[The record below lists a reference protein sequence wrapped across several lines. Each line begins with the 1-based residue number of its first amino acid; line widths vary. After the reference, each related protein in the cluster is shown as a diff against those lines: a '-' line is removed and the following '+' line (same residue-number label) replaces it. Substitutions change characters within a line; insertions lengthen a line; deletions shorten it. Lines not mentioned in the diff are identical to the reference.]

1 MFPLWAWIFFGGLVL
16 GLLALDL
23 LVFHRKAHK
32 VGVREATWTTAFW
45 VSVALAF
52 GGFVWALAGTGVAG
66 EYLTGY
72 LVEWSLSVDNVFVFS
87 LIFTSFAVPEEYR
100 YRVLFWGV
108 IGALVARAV
117 FVGAGASLLSAFGWL
132 VFVFGIFLVFTGLRM
147 LRRGSGGEKDPQN
160 NRALRLLRR
169 FLPVTKDY
177 HGGSF
182 LTRHG
187 NKLYATPLLAVL
199 VVVESSDIVF
209 AVDSVPAVLSIT
221 KEPFVVYSSNV
232 FAILGLR
239 HLYFLLEGAVDRF
252 TYLHYGL
259 AAVLIFVGAKF
270 LLEGFGLHIPIAA
283 SLPFIALAVG
293 ASIAVSLIATRRRG
307 GAG

>member
-1 MFPLWAWIFFGGLVL
+1 MFPLWAWVFFVGLVL

-23 LVFHRKAHK
+23 FVFHRQAHK
-32 VGVREATWTTAFW
+32 IEVREAAWTTAFW

-52 GGFVWALAGTGVAG
+52 GGFVWAMAGPGVAS
-66 EYLTGY
+66 EYFTGY
-72 LVEWSLSVDNVFVFS
+72 IVEWSLSVDNVFVFS
-87 LIFTSFAVPEEYR
+87 LIFTSFAVPEQYR

-117 FVGAGASLLSAFGWL
+117 FVGAGAALLSAFGWL
-132 VFVFGIFLVFTGLRM
+132 VFVFGVFLVFTGLRM
-147 LRRGSGGEKDPQN
+147 FRRGTGEEQDPRN
-160 NRALRLLRR
+160 HRALRVLRR
-169 FLPVTKDY
+169 FLPVTQDY
-177 HGGSF
+177 QNGHF
-182 LTRHG
+182 LWRDKG
-187 NKLYATPLLAVL
+187 KLFATPLLAVL
-199 VVVESSDIVF
+199 VVVETTDVIF

-221 KEPFVVYSSNV
+221 TNPFIVYSSNA
-232 FAILGLR
+232 FAVLGLR

-270 LLEGFGLHIPIAA
+270 LLEGFGIHIPISA

-293 ASIAVSLIATRRRG
+293 SSIAVSLYATRGRSR
-307 GAG
+307 

>member
-1 MFPLWAWIFFGGLVL
+1 V
-16 GLLALDL
+16 
-23 LVFHRKAHK
+23 
-32 VGVREATWTTAFW
+32 
-45 VSVALAF
+45 AF
-52 GGFVWALAGTGVAG
+52 GGFVWALAGAGVAS
-66 EYLTGY
+66 EYFTGY

-117 FVGAGASLLSAFGWL
+117 FVGAGTSLLSAFEWL

-147 LRRGSGGEKDPQN
+147 FRRDSGGGNDPHD
-160 NRALRLLRR
+160 NRVLRLLRR
-169 FLPVTKDY
+169 FLPVTQEY
-177 HGGSF
+177 ENGHF
-182 LTRHG
+182 LTRHSG
-187 NKLYATPLLAVL
+187 KLYATPLLAVL
-199 VVVESSDIVF
+199 VVVESSDVLF

-221 KEPFVVYSSNV
+221 TNPFVVYSSNA

-270 LLEGFGLHIPIAA
+270 LLEGFGLHIPISA

-293 ASIAVSLIATRRRG
+293 ASIVVSLLATRG
-307 GAG
+307 GGERSTR

>member
-1 MFPLWAWIFFGGLVL
+1 MFPLWAWIFFIGLVL

-23 LVFHRKAHK
+23 FVFHRQAHK
-32 VGVREATWTTAFW
+32 VEVREAAWTTTFW

-52 GGFVWALAGTGVAG
+52 GVFVWAMAGPGVAS
-66 EYLTGY
+66 EYFTGY
-72 LVEWSLSVDNVFVFS
+72 IVEWSLSVDNVFVFS
-87 LIFTSFAVPEEYR
+87 LIFTSFAVPEQYR

-117 FVGAGASLLSAFGWL
+117 FVGVGASLLSAFGWL
-132 VFVFGIFLVFTGLRM
+132 VFVFGIFLVLTGLRM
-147 LRRGSGGEKDPQN
+147 FRRGTGGEQDPRN
-160 NRALRLLRR
+160 HRALRLLRR
-169 FLPVTKDY
+169 FLPVTQDY
-177 HGGSF
+177 HNGHF
-182 LTRHG
+182 LLRDKG
-187 NKLYATPLLAVL
+187 KLFATPLLAVL
-199 VVVESSDIVF
+199 VVVETTDVIF

-221 KEPFVVYSSNV
+221 TNPFIVYSSNA
-232 FAILGLR
+232 FAVLGLR

-270 LLEGFGLHIPIAA
+270 LLEGFGIHIPITA

-293 ASIAVSLIATRRRG
+293 SSIAISLYATRGRSS
-307 GAG
+307 

>member
-1 MFPLWAWIFFGGLVL
+1 VL

-23 LVFHRKAHK
+23 FVFHRKAHK
-32 VGVREATWTTAFW
+32 VGVREAAWTTAFW

-52 GGFVWALAGTGVAG
+52 GGFVWALAGTGIAG
-66 EYLTGY
+66 EYFTGY

-147 LRRGSGGEKDPQN
+147 LRRGSGGEQDPRN
-160 NRALRLLRR
+160 NRALGLLRR
-169 FLPVTKDY
+169 FLPVTKGY
-177 HGGSF
+177 ENGHF
-182 LTRHG
+182 LTRHAG
-187 NKLYATPLLAVL
+187 KLYATPLLAVL
-199 VVVESSDIVF
+199 VVIESSDVIF

-221 KEPFVVYSSNV
+221 TNPFVVYSSNV

-270 LLEGFGLHIPIAA
+270 LLEGLGLHIPIAA

-293 ASIAVSLIATRRRG
+293 ASIAASLIATRRQGSNRG
-307 GAG
+307 

>member
-1 MFPLWAWIFFGGLVL
+1 MFPLWAWVFFVGLVL

-23 LVFHRKAHK
+23 FVFHRQAHK
-32 VGVREATWTTAFW
+32 IQVREAAWTTAFW

-52 GGFVWALAGTGVAG
+52 GAFVWVMAGPGVAS
-66 EYLTGY
+66 EYFTGY
-72 LVEWSLSVDNVFVFS
+72 IVEWSLSVDNVFVFS
-87 LIFTSFAVPEEYR
+87 LIFTSFAVPDEYR

-117 FVGAGASLLSAFGWL
+117 FVGAGTTLLSAFGWL
-132 VFVFGIFLVFTGLRM
+132 VFVFGVFLVLTGIRM
-147 LRRGSGGEKDPQN
+147 FRRGTGEEKDPRDH
-160 NRALRLLRR
+160 RALRVLRR

-177 HGGSF
+177 HNGHF
-182 LTRHG
+182 LWRDKG
-187 NKLYATPLLAVL
+187 KLFATPLLAVL
-199 VVVESSDIVF
+199 VVVETTDVIF

-221 KEPFVVYSSNV
+221 TNPFIVYSSNA
-232 FAILGLR
+232 FAVLGLR

-270 LLEGFGLHIPIAA
+270 LLEGFGVHIPITA

-293 ASIAVSLIATRRRG
+293 SSIAISLFATRGRG
-307 GAG
+307 S